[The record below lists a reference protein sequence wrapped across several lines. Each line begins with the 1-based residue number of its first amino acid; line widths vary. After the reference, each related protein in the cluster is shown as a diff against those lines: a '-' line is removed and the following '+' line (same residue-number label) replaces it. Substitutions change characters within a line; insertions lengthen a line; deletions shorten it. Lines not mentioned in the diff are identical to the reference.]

1 MMAHCLSAQCRG
13 ETLSSITILTEPLA
27 PSLAVMTVLFVN
39 MRKLQ
44 VCLPT
49 FGDTFVIIRWIIIGP
64 VAQIISS
71 KTISNFN
78 FSMICPFL
86 CLMMTS
92 GESDWRLYNDGEEGG
107 PGQVISITE
116 WATLCPSHTPPG
128 QGKSLQLIFMIS
140 TLSINI
146 NLT

>member
-49 FGDTFVIIRWIIIGP
+49 FGDTFVIIRWIIIGSP
-64 VAQIISS
+64 CCPDR
-71 KTISNFN
+71 ISNFN

-86 CLMMTS
+86 GLMMTS

>member
-49 FGDTFVIIRWIIIGP
+49 FGDTFVIIRWIIIGSP
-64 VAQIISS
+64 CCPDH
-71 KTISNFN
+71 ISNFN

-86 CLMMTS
+86 GLMMTS